1 VEGETVS
8 TTEAAAPVGAPERQ
22 DVPTVHG
29 LIDGTW
35 VKGAGHVKETISPS
49 HGGVVTTCPFFT
61 PDQVDAAV
69 QAAKAAQ
76 REWAAVPIAEKA
88 RMMHAGIDSIA
99 EHTEEIGRWVSSEMG
114 KTIREAREEILTD
127 ITVPCG
133 RGIVEDGLRFHGRVI
148 QPAQPDR
155 FPNRRVMVI
164 YQPIGV
170 TGFISPWNFPVEMI
184 INCIA
189 SMMVGNTCV
198 WKPSEWAPYG
208 PQMIAKAFLEG
219 AGLPAGVLNL
229 VYGGPETGETLVTHS
244 DVGLISFIGSTAT
257 GEKIASAAGVKRLL
271 LELGGNGPLVI
282 LDDADVD
289 KAVATAM
296 TDCFYQAGQ
305 VCTAGERVL
314 VHEKVH
320 DEFVEKLATKVA
332 ELKIGD
338 PLDESTDMGPLSDV
352 RILDKV
358 VRHVEDAKAKG
369 ARVVTGGNHDGL
381 LYEPTILTGVTPD
394 MEIAREET
402 FGPVAPV
409 IKVESA
415 DEALEIANSLQYGLS
430 MAVFTTSLPTAWKMA
445 EGLEA
450 GQVNVNSGTN
460 DWELNGPFGG
470 WKKSG
475 IGRELGGDESLRL
488 FANVKTIGMDLV

>member
-1 VEGETVS
+1 
-8 TTEAAAPVGAPERQ
+8 
-22 DVPTVHG
+22 

-35 VKGAGHVKETISPS
+35 VKGAGDVKETKSPAN
-49 HGGVVTTCPFFT
+49 GTTVTTCPFFT
-61 PDQVDAAV
+61 PEQVDAAV
-69 QAAKAAQ
+69 EAAKAAQ
-76 REWAAVPIAEKA
+76 KEWAAVPISEKA
-88 RMMHAGIDSIA
+88 RMMHAGLDSIA
-99 EHTEEIGRWVSSEMG
+99 EHTEEIARWVSSEMG
-114 KTIREAREEILTD
+114 KTIRESREEILTD
-127 ITVPCG
+127 ITVPVG
-133 RGIVEDGLRFHGRVI
+133 KAIIEDSLRFTGRTLP
-148 QPAQPDR
+148 PARPDLY
-155 FPNRRVMVI
+155 PNRRVMVI

-170 TGFISPWNFPVEMI
+170 VGFISPWNFPVEMI
-184 INCIA
+184 VNCIA
-189 SMMVGNTCV
+189 AMMMGNTCV

-208 PQMIAKAFLEG
+208 PQKLTEAFLEG
-219 AGLPAGVLNL
+219 AGLPSGVVNL
-229 VYGGPETGETLVTHS
+229 IYGGPAIGEHLVTHE
-244 DVGLISFIGSTAT
+244 DIGLLSFIGSTAT

-314 VHEKVH
+314 VHEKIH
-320 DEFVEKLATKVA
+320 DEFVEKLAAKVA
-332 ELKIGD
+332 DLKIGD

-358 VRHVEDAKAKG
+358 VRHVEDARARG
-369 ARVVTGGNHDGL
+369 ATIVTGGKHEGQF
-381 LYEPTILTGVTPD
+381 YEPTILTGVTTD
-394 MEIAREET
+394 MEIAQEET

-409 IKVESA
+409 IKIKSA
-415 DEALEIANSLQYGLS
+415 DEALQIANSLQYGLS
-430 MAVFTTSLPTAWKMA
+430 MAVFTSSLPTAWKMA

-450 GQVNVNSGTN
+450 GQVNVNAGTN

-475 IGRELGGDESLRL
+475 IGREIGGDESLRL
-488 FANVKTIGMDLV
+488 FTNVKTIGMDLV

>member
-8 TTEAAAPVGAPERQ
+8 TTEAAAPASARETE

-29 LIDGTW
+29 LIDGAW
-35 VKGAGHVKETISPS
+35 VKGAGEVKETISPA

-69 QAAKAAQ
+69 AAAKAAQ
-76 REWAAVPIAEKA
+76 KEWAAVPIAEKA
-88 RMMHAGIDSIA
+88 RMVHAGLDSVA
-99 EHTEEIGRWVSSEMG
+99 GRTEEIARWVSAEMG
-114 KTIREAREEILTD
+114 KTIRESREEILTD
-127 ITVPCG
+127 IAVPCG
-133 RGIVEDGLRFHGRVI
+133 RAIVEDALRFHGRVI
-148 QPAQPDR
+148 QPAQPER
-155 FPNRRVMVI
+155 FPSRRVMVI

-208 PQMIAKAFLEG
+208 PQLMANAFLDG

-229 VYGGPETGETLVTHS
+229 IYGGPETGETLVTHD

-257 GEKIASAAGVKRLL
+257 GERIASAAGVKRLL

-314 VHEKVH
+314 VHESVH
-320 DEFVEKLATKVA
+320 DAFVEKLTAKVA
-332 ELKIGD
+332 ELKVGD
-338 PLDESTDMGPLSDV
+338 PLDESTDMGPLSDG
-352 RILDKV
+352 RILAKV
-358 VRHVEDAKAKG
+358 VRHVEDARTKG
-369 ARVVTGGNHDGL
+369 ARIVTGGGHDGL
-381 LYEPTILTGVTPD
+381 FFEPTILTGVTTE

-409 IKVESA
+409 IKISSA
-415 DEALEIANSLQYGLS
+415 DEALQIANSLQYGLS
-430 MAVFTTSLPTAWKMA
+430 MAVFTTSLTTAWKMA

-450 GQVNVNSGTN
+450 GQVNVNAGTN

-475 IGRELGGDESLRL
+475 IGRELGGDESLRA
-488 FANVKTIGMDLV
+488 FANVKTIGMDLE